1 MLGPP
6 VGQQDRLFYDFC
18 LEDVV
23 PADHLLRKIDA
34 VLDLS
39 WLRGELKRHY
49 SDIGRPSVCPELMV
63 RMLLVGYCYST
74 RWKRLA
80 LASITEAST
89 AKPSPPTRPAFMHE
103 QTNFSKTLRKRSL
116 SRKRPRRLTEKVE

>member
-34 VLDLS
+34 VLELS
-39 WLRGELKRHY
+39 WLRGELKAHY
-49 SDIGRPSVCPELMV
+49 SDIGRPSICPELMI
-63 RMLLVGYCYST
+63 RMLLVGYCYS
-74 RWKRLA
+74 
-80 LASITEAST
+80 I
-89 AKPSPPTRPAFMHE
+89 RPE
-103 QTNFSKTLRKRSL
+103 
-116 SRKRPRRLTEKVE
+116 RRLCQGGEAQLRVQVVVWPWPGGPGFRQSARGSTWRALK

>member
-18 LEDVV
+18 LEDLV

-39 WLRGELKRHY
+39 WLRDELKAHY
-49 SDIGRPSVCPELMV
+49 SDIGRPSVCPELMI
-63 RMLLVGYCYST
+63 RMLLVGYCYSI
-74 RWKRLA
+74 R
-80 LASITEAST
+80 SDST
-89 AKPSPPTRPAFMHE
+89 AWPTIAPYRRHSRAPPDP
-103 QTNFSKTLRKRSL
+103 
-116 SRKRPRRLTEKVE
+116 